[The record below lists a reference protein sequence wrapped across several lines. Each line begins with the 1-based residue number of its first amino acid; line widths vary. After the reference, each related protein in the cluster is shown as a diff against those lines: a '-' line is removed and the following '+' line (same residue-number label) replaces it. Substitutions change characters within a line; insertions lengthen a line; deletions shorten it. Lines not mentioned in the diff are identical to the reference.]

1 MVTATGDWLVTRVSV
16 ATNTSLERGGAVVV
30 HHHHVA
36 LRVGVVR
43 LVRAHR
49 RVHPEGVHAVVR
61 QPGGVEERRVVLA
74 HLGYRVVQ
82 GHSVVTPA
90 LDISVVQFGAREIFA
105 SDEVVHDAVGAQ
117 VHRGQAVAHL
127 AGGVPAAR
135 VLGVFIPKLAHAV
148 FTPALERAVVQCGAR
163 MMIPRI
169 EAHHGAAGAQ

>member
-82 GHSVVTPA
+82 GHV
-90 LDISVVQFGAREIFA
+90 R
-105 SDEVVHDAVGAQ
+105 Q
-117 VHRGQAVAHL
+117 VVAHVALLPPNTHTGSDIIAQPEL
-127 AGGVPAAR
+127 A
-135 VLGVFIPKLAHAV
+135 
-148 FTPALERAVVQCGAR
+148 
-163 MMIPRI
+163 
-169 EAHHGAAGAQ
+169 